1 MRNVRV
7 AGNLS
12 TPGFSQTF
20 GGAATG
26 RPGCGGAGGA
36 AGGHRHVRHRWCGLI
51 EAAAACGQIA
61 GQADAKG
68 MGWFSRGTEAGMA
81 TLTTEERKLFDKLDE
96 KVTLGVRAAK
106 VVSDA
111 GKALATIRDRQLYR
125 DVVPT
130 WEEYLER
137 HGLTRRRA
145 DQMVAAANTLDAV
158 QQAVSSKT
166 GTVVPELSERAI
178 RPLVGLAPESAAE
191 AVIEAAASPEGI
203 TPASVRKAAA
213 KRKSKAKVVRVPR
226 PVRFR
231 VPGAVIEVAFNAKG
245 AAGGF
250 DVAAAL
256 EAALESARRQSSEAA

>member
-1 MRNVRV
+1 
-7 AGNLS
+7 
-12 TPGFSQTF
+12 
-20 GGAATG
+20 
-26 RPGCGGAGGA
+26 
-36 AGGHRHVRHRWCGLI
+36 
-51 EAAAACGQIA
+51 
-61 GQADAKG
+61 
-68 MGWFSRGTEAGMA
+68 MGWFSKGTEAGMA

-166 GTVVPELSERAI
+166 GTTVPELSERAI

-213 KRKSKAKVVRVPR
+213 KRKAKAKVRVPR
-226 PVRFR
+226 PVRFK

-250 DVAAAL
+250 NVEAAL
-256 EAALESARRQSSEAA
+256 QAALESARRQSSEAA